1 MAKRYAISGMEEA
14 LEYYK
19 DKELRKN
26 LELIS
31 QALLDLD

>member
-1 MAKRYAISGMEEA
+1 MAQKYAISCFEEA
-14 LEYYK
+14 VDYYN